1 MSSQNTHNLRSKGKI
16 EPAKRAPASKAAVKD
31 KSTKASSSA
40 SKSTGRK
47 QVREDSISE
56 NSKGEYTKDNEKA
69 FKQLKAKFDRASKK
83 KEANQKVSKSDYLP
97 TMLQSHLE

>member
-1 MSSQNTHNLRSKGKI
+1 MRSKGKI
-16 EPAKRAPASKAAVKD
+16 EPAKPAPASKAAVKD

-47 QVREDSISE
+47 RAREDSISE
-56 NSKGEYTKDNEKA
+56 NSEGEYTKDDEKA
-69 FKQLKAKFDRASKK
+69 FKRLKAKFDRASKK
-83 KEANQKVSKSDYLP
+83 KEADRKASKSDYLL